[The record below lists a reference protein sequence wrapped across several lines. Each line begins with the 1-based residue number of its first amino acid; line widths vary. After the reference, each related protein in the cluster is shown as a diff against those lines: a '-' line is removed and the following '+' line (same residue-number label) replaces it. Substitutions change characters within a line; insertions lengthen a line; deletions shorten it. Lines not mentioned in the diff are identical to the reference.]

1 MTRYAADTSVP
12 VERSR
17 ADVERILRRYGA
29 SSFAYGWEGS
39 RSVIQFDY
47 SGRRMRIVM
56 SMPDPSSAE
65 FQKTPAGQRR
75 SPSAAQVAWEKACR
89 QRWRAFVLVI
99 KAKLEA
105 VESGIT
111 TVEDEFLAWTVLPD
125 GRTFGEWAR
134 PQLDAAYSG
143 GSMPALLPG
152 VTATG

>member
-17 ADVERILRRYGA
+17 AEVERILRRYGA
-29 SSFAYGWEGS
+29 STFAYGWEGS

-47 SGRRMRIVM
+47 SGRRIRIVM
-56 SMPDPSSAE
+56 DMPDPAE
-65 FQKTPAGQRR
+65 FHKTPTGQRR
-75 SPSAAQVAWEKACR
+75 SASAAQVAWEKACR

-134 PQLDAAYSG
+134 PQLDAAYSANT
-143 GSMPALLPG
+143 MPVLLPG
-152 VTATG
+152 TTGST